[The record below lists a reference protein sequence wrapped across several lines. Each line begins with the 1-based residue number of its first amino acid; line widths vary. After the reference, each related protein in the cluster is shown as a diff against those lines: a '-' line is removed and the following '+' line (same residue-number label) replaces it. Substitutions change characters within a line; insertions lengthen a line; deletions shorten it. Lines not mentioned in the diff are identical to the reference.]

1 FVCSLGTSNLNN
13 GFNINGDI
21 SVFKLQQF
29 HVFLFLNCK
38 PDDSFR

>member
-1 FVCSLGTSNLNN
+1 MFFVCSLGTSNLNN

-21 SVFKLQQF
+21 SF

>member
-1 FVCSLGTSNLNN
+1 MFFVCSLGTSNLNN

-21 SVFKLQQF
+21 SVFN
-29 HVFLFLNCK
+29 VFLFLNCK